1 MPSRLSIVAAV
12 AATLIMI
19 PALASAQGP
28 VGAGPG
34 PAPGPA
40 GPGAGGGRGP
50 GPAAA
55 GPRVGGPGPGN
66 VGRNV
71 TVNRNVYINRG
82 GPVGGRWH
90 SVAIR
95 AHPTFIG
102 EPGLSVIALFGAI
115 HQHPPE
121 AAFWARVQAR
131 AG

>member
-12 AATLIMI
+12 AATVIMI
-19 PALASAQGP
+19 PVLASAQGP

-34 PAPGPA
+34 PAGPGPA
-40 GPGAGGGRGP
+40 GPAGGGRGP

-82 GPVGGRWH
+82 PGGPVVGEI
-90 SVAIR
+90 SFSYPFAIIR
-95 AHPTFIG
+95 
-102 EPGLSVIALFGAI
+102 
-115 HQHPPE
+115 
-121 AAFWARVQAR
+121 
-131 AG
+131 